1 MAVDLSIDLIQA
13 TVQVEQPLGDGT
25 RTVGTGF
32 LISDPT
38 PDGKPRTILVTANH
52 VFRKMPGPIATIGF
66 RIENA
71 DGSWRYAPE
80 PLKIRDGHRELWT
93 HHPNRDVAVIEIEAP
108 PAFAK
113 AALPEST
120 LADDDTF
127 VKEQLGPGDEMLALG
142 FPEGLSANAAGFP
155 ILRSGRVASFPLA
168 PSKAFPTFLLDFRVF
183 PGNSGGPV
191 YVDGPPHPQPVVAT
205 EARAEPKPRGLGG
218 VFGHFGGL
226 FAHADTRQPDTPA
239 LVQAPARRGFIAGL
253 LTQQVELNSQNLSIG
268 IVTDAKFVRETLSL
282 LDDPKVALSTPELAE
297 KGAPT
302 PGLISAMDAA
312 YSR

>member
-32 LISDPT
+32 LVSDPT
-38 PDGKPRTILVTANH
+38 PDGKPRILLVTANH
-52 VFRKMPGPIATIGF
+52 VFRKMPGAIATIGF

-80 PLKIRDGHRELWT
+80 PLKIRDGDKELWI
-93 HHPNRDVAVIEIEAP
+93 HHPDRDLAVISISPP

-113 AALPEST
+113 AAIPEDW
-120 LADDDTF
+120 LAGDDTF
-127 VKEQLGPGDEMLALG
+127 AKEGLTPGDEMMALG
-142 FPEGLSANAAGFP
+142 FPEGLSANTAGFP
-155 ILRSGRVASFPLA
+155 IVRTGRVASYPLS
-168 PSKAFPTFLLDFRVF
+168 PSAAFPTFLLDFNVF

-191 YVDGPPHPQPVVAT
+191 YVENTPH
-205 EARAEPKPRGLGG
+205 GS
-218 VFGHFGGL
+218 
-226 FAHADTRQPDTPA
+226 
-239 LVQAPARRGFIAGL
+239 APADSKTNGGFIAGV

-268 IVTDAKFVRETLSL
+268 IVTDAKFVRETLAL
-282 LDDPKVALSTPELAE
+282 LDDPGAVKPTPQLAD

-302 PGLISAMDAA
+302 PGLISAADAA

>member
-1 MAVDLSIDLIQA
+1 VAVDLSVDLIQA

-71 DGSWRYAPE
+71 DGSWRYAPAS
-80 PLKIRDGHRELWT
+80 LRIRDGDRELWT
-93 HHPNRDVAVIEIEAP
+93 HHPDRDVAAIAIDAP
-108 PAFAK
+108 AAFAK
-113 AALPEST
+113 AAIPET
-120 LADDDTF
+120 WLATDETIN
-127 VKEQLGPGDEMLALG
+127 KYQLAPGDEMLALG

-155 ILRSGRVASFPLA
+155 ILRSGKVASFPLA
-168 PSKAFPTFLLDFRVF
+168 PSSAFPTFLLDFNVF

-191 YVDGPPHPQPVVAT
+191 YVD
-205 EARAEPKPRGLGG
+205 EAARQSTG
-218 VFGHFGGL
+218 
-226 FAHADTRQPDTPA
+226 ADG
-239 LVQAPARRGFIAGL
+239 APGFIAGM

-268 IVTDAKFVRETLSL
+268 IVTDARFVRETLTL
-282 LDDPKVALSTPELAE
+282 IDDPTAVAPNPQVAD
-297 KGAPT
+297 KGAET
-302 PGLISAMDAA
+302 PGLVSAEDAA

>member
-1 MAVDLSIDLIQA
+1 MTVDLSLDLIQA

-38 PDGKPRTILVTANH
+38 PGGKPRTILVTANH

-71 DGSWRYAPE
+71 DGSWKYDPE
-80 PLKIRDGHRELWT
+80 PLKIRDGDKELWI
-93 HHPNRDVAVIEIEAP
+93 HHPNRDVAVIEIKAP
-108 PAFAK
+108 PAFVK
-113 AALPEST
+113 AAIPEGW
-120 LADDDTF
+120 LANDDTF
-127 VKEQLGPGDEMLALG
+127 SKEGLAPGDEMLALG
-142 FPEGLSANAAGFP
+142 VPEGLSANAAGFP

-168 PSKAFPTFLLDFRVF
+168 PSAAFPTFLLDFNVF

-191 YVDGPPHPQPVVAT
+191 YVDTAPHGP
-205 EARAEPKPRGLGG
+205 
-218 VFGHFGGL
+218 
-226 FAHADTRQPDTPA
+226 
-239 LVQAPARRGFIAGL
+239 APADSKTQGGFIAGM

-268 IVTDAKFVRETLSL
+268 IVTDAKFVREALQL
-282 LDDPKVALSTPELAE
+282 IDDPNAVKATTQVAER
-297 KGAPT
+297 GAPT
-302 PGLISAMDAA
+302 PGLISAEDAA

>member
-66 RIENA
+66 RFKNA
-71 DGSWRYAPE
+71 DGSWKYDPE
-80 PLKIRDGHRELWT
+80 PLKIRDGDKELWT
-93 HHPNRDVAVIEIEAP
+93 HHPDRDVAVIVIQAP
-108 PAFAK
+108 PGFVK
-113 AALPEST
+113 AAIPEAW
-120 LADDDTF
+120 LANDDTF
-127 VKEQLGPGDEMLALG
+127 TKEGLTPGDEMLALG

-155 ILRSGRVASFPLA
+155 ILRSGRVASFPLG
-168 PSKAFPTFLLDFRVF
+168 PSTAFPTFLLDFSVF

-191 YVDGPPHPQPVVAT
+191 YVSEHGA
-205 EARAEPKPRGLGG
+205 
-218 VFGHFGGL
+218 
-226 FAHADTRQPDTPA
+226 
-239 LVQAPARRGFIAGL
+239 APASPGPGFIAGM

-268 IVTDAKFVRETLSL
+268 IVTDARFVRETLSL
-282 LDDPKVALSTPELAE
+282 LDNPNAVPATHQLAQ
-297 KGAPT
+297 KGAET
-302 PGLISAMDAA
+302 PGLMSAEDAA

>member
-1 MAVDLSIDLIQA
+1 MTVDLSLDLIQA

-38 PDGKPRTILVTANH
+38 PGGKPRTILVTANH

-71 DGSWRYAPE
+71 DGSWKYDPE
-80 PLKIRDGHRELWT
+80 PLKIRDGDKELWI
-93 HHPNRDVAVIEIEAP
+93 HHPNRDVAVIEIKAP
-108 PAFAK
+108 PAFVK
-113 AALPEST
+113 AAIPEGW
-120 LADDDTF
+120 LANDDTF
-127 VKEQLGPGDEMLALG
+127 SKEGLAPGDEMLALG

-168 PSKAFPTFLLDFRVF
+168 PSAAFPTFLLDFNVF

-191 YVDGPPHPQPVVAT
+191 YVDTAPHGP
-205 EARAEPKPRGLGG
+205 
-218 VFGHFGGL
+218 
-226 FAHADTRQPDTPA
+226 
-239 LVQAPARRGFIAGL
+239 APADSKTQGGFIAGM

-268 IVTDAKFVRETLSL
+268 IVTDAKFVREALQL
-282 LDDPKVALSTPELAE
+282 IDDPNAVKATTQVAER
-297 KGAPT
+297 GAPT
-302 PGLISAMDAA
+302 PGLISAEDAA